1 MSKLDEVL
9 KDVTKEKSDTMEE
22 RYSRDIDTWGN
33 KGRYDEIVKN
43 LVSKVEGHLQQGEFK
58 WIDLGCG
65 PGWVVDS
72 LRKASKKIIE
82 FYGCDISDTAIKY
95 GIENKLI
102 NPDSYV
108 GDLNTLKSDENKFHK
123 YEAVS
128 LIDVMYYLGGSG
140 TRDWHDTAKAIW
152 DNMKP
157 GTILVVADCL
167 VRFQYREIWKKF
179 EGCQILDEY
188 TEYVKPVYITEDGKR
203 RNLKIKIYKKI

>member
-1 MSKLDEVL
+1 MSKLDEIL
-9 KDVTKEKSDTMEE
+9 LDVTKEKSDTMEE
-22 RYSRDIDTWGN
+22 RYSRDIDTWRN
-33 KGRYDEIVKN
+33 KNRYDDIVKD
-43 LVSKVEGHLQQGEFK
+43 LVQKVEDNIELDKFK

-72 LRKASKKIIE
+72 FRKASKKDIE
-82 FYGCDISDTAIKY
+82 FYGCDISETAIKY

-108 GDLNTLKSDENKFHK
+108 GDLNTLKSDEEKFYN
-123 YEAVS
+123 YEVVS
-128 LIDVMYYLGGSG
+128 LVDVMYYLGGSG
-140 TRDWHDTAKAIW
+140 IRDWHDTAKSIW

-179 EGCQILDEY
+179 DGCQILEEY
-188 TEYVKPVYITEDGKR
+188 TEYVKPVCYSDDGKR
-203 RNLKIKIYKKI
+203 RNLKVKIYKKI